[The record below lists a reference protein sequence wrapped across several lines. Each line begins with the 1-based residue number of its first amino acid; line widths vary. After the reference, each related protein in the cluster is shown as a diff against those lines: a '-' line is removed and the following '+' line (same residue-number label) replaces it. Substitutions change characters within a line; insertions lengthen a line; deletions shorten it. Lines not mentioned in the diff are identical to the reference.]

1 MTPPST
7 PAPSDARSEW
17 FVVKSPARGKLTS
30 RGERTR
36 QRLMQS
42 ARDLLEEVGYHDS
55 TVTDITERSGVSLGS
70 FYRYFDN
77 KEELYLLL
85 LQSLVQELYDS
96 VGGTWDETD
105 VEGSLRRST
114 LRYLEAYHA
123 NRRLI
128 SALQDMAGVVPESAR
143 LWWELRLRTFQRM
156 QRFLENSSDEGDG
169 PHYVASALGGM
180 VEQFANYWYVQG
192 ERHGGKPPPL
202 DEAAVTLARLWYR
215 AVYADKKLKT
225 RRR

>member
-1 MTPPST
+1 M
-7 PAPSDARSEW
+7 E
-17 FVVKSPARGKLTS
+17 
-30 RGERTR
+30 
-36 QRLMQS
+36 S
-42 ARDLLEEVGYHDS
+42 ARRLLEEVGYHDS

-85 LQSLVQELYDS
+85 LQSLVQELYNS
-96 VGGTWDETD
+96 VGGVWDAKD

-114 LRYLEAYHA
+114 MRYLEAYHV

-156 QRFLENSSDEGDG
+156 QRFLDNSSDSSDAD
-169 PHYVASALGGM
+169 YVASALGGM

-202 DEAAVTLARLWYR
+202 EEAAVTLARLWYR
-215 AVYADKKLKT
+215 AVYADKTPKS